1 MKKIVIKGTISE
13 VIETIKRFRKLRKDY
28 LNGKYGEK

>member
-1 MKKIVIKGTISE
+1 MRSFVLKGTISE

-28 LNGKYGEK
+28 LNGKYGGK